1 MHSTRSLLW
10 VGPSTGLRRHDVLDS
25 ARIEITW
32 VSDIDQAVELDPT
45 AFDGTMLDLDAANID
60 LAKVAAVCSQTA
72 LQPVMICVTNANHRI
87 TNELK
92 LLGAADVWTANDSK
106 EPGALPRAI
115 LHRLGT
121 GALPRARPKSET
133 QPEFPGIVAQSSAMK
148 GVLDLVRCARR
159 SSVTVLLR
167 GETGTG
173 KEVLARAIHGSHDRS
188 APPFVAVN
196 CAALPEG
203 LLDSELFGHSKGSF
217 TGADRDRA
225 GVFES
230 AHGGTLFL
238 DEIGETPRS
247 LQAKLLRVLQER
259 EIRRI
264 GEGKSRPIDIRLIT
278 ATNRALENEIESGR
292 FRNDLYYRLA
302 VFPIEIPPL
311 RHRPEDI
318 LPLAADF
325 LRHYGEREGKPGC
338 SLSGEAANLL
348 LAHDWPGNVRELQN
362 EIQRALAFT
371 DDGNPI
377 PSTSLSPV
385 VRNPPHAKLKA
396 SADGDT
402 LKDRVSRYEA
412 WLLRCE
418 LDRNGGHRTR
428 TARRLGITREGLYKK
443 MQRFGIT

>member
-32 VSDIDQAVELDPT
+32 VSDIDQALELDPT
-45 AFDGTMLDLDAANID
+45 AFDGTMLDLDAAKFD
-60 LAKVAAVCSQTA
+60 LQSVTTLCSQFA
-72 LQPVMICVTNANHRI
+72 ARPIMICVANPNPRI
-87 TNELK
+87 ASELK
-92 LLGAADVWTANDSK
+92 KLGAGDVWTTNDTE
-106 EPGALPRAI
+106 EPGVLPRAI
-115 LHRLGT
+115 LHRLDST
-121 GALPRARPKSET
+121 GLPRARPKPESP
-133 QPEFPGIVAQSSAMK
+133 PEFPGIVAQSSAMK

-173 KEVLARAIHGSHDRS
+173 KEVLARAIHGSHDHS

-203 LLDSELFGHSKGSF
+203 LLDSELFGHTKGSF

-238 DEIGETPRS
+238 DEIGETPRG

-264 GEGKSRPIDIRLIT
+264 GEQKSRPIEIRLIT
-278 ATNRALENEIESGR
+278 ATNRVLESEIESGR

-311 RHRPEDI
+311 RERPEDI

-325 LRHYGEREGKPGC
+325 LCHYGEREGKTGC

-362 EIQRALAFT
+362 EIQRALAFAAS
-371 DDGNPI
+371 GNLI
-377 PSTSLSPV
+377 PSTSLSSA
-385 VRNPPHAKLKA
+385 VRNPSHAKLKA
-396 SADGDT
+396 GADGET
-402 LKDRVSRYEA
+402 LKNRVNRYEA

-428 TARRLGITREGLYKK
+428 TARRLGITREGLHKK
-443 MQRFGIT
+443 MKRFGIS